1 MKKLLLA
8 VLIPVFLLAGNI
20 LEEIDKN
27 LNPSSFE
34 AYKKLINIEP
44 DGSKKEFLMW
54 MIKKNK
60 DKIATLFLKPATDNG
75 RAMLRLGDN
84 MWLYIPGIAKPLR
97 IASAQSVTGGVFNN
111 SDIMRVDYAVEYNV
125 EKQVGDTLYL
135 KAKNEDV
142 AYEKIIMKIDLK
154 RKLPLKLDCYAG
166 GILIKTIEYGKITD
180 FGNGIVRPAVMQTT
194 SPLQKGYKSIMI
206 WAKIK
211 PRKLKDEYF
220 TLEFMPH
227 LNEIRK

>member
-27 LNPSSFE
+27 LNPTSFE

-54 MIKKNK
+54 MIKKDK
-60 DKIATLFLKPATDNG
+60 DKIANLFLKPATDNG
-75 RAMLRLGDN
+75 RALLRLGDN

-97 IASAQSVTGGVFNN
+97 VASAQSVTGGVFNN
-111 SDIMRVDYAVEYNV
+111 SDILRVDYAVEYDI
-125 EKQVGDTLYL
+125 EKQEGDTLYL

-142 AYEKIIMKIDLK
+142 TYEKIVMKIDLK
-154 RKLPLKLDCYAG
+154 RKLPLRLDCYAG
-166 GILIKTIEYGKITD
+166 GILIKTIEYAKITD

>member
-1 MKKLLLA
+1 MKKLLFA

-27 LNPSSFE
+27 LNPTSFE

-54 MIKKNK
+54 MIKKDK
-60 DKIATLFLKPATDNG
+60 DKIANLFLKPKSDYG
-75 RAMLRLGDN
+75 RALLRLGDN

-97 IASAQSVTGGVFNN
+97 VASAQSVTGGVFNN
-111 SDIMRVDYAVEYNV
+111 SDILRVDYAVEYDI

-142 AYEKIIMKIDLK
+142 TYEKVVMKIDLK
-154 RKLPLKLDCYAG
+154 RKLPLRLDCYAG

>member
-1 MKKLLLA
+1 MKKIILVMLA
-8 VLIPVFLLAGNI
+8 VLAFASNI

-27 LNPSSFE
+27 LNPTSFE

-44 DGSKKEFLMW
+44 DGSRKAFLMW
-54 MIKKNK
+54 MIKKDK
-60 DKIATLFLKPATDNG
+60 DKIANLFLKPATDKD
-75 RAMLRLGDN
+75 RALLRLGDN

-97 IASAQSVTGGVFNN
+97 VASAQSVTGGVFNN
-111 SDIMRVDYAVEYNV
+111 SDILRVDYAVEYDV
-125 EKQVGDTLYL
+125 EKQEGDILYL

-142 AYEKIIMKIDLK
+142 TYEKIVMKIDLTK
-154 RKLPLKLDCYAG
+154 KLPIKLDCYAG

-211 PRKLKDEYF
+211 PRELKDEYF

>member
-1 MKKLLLA
+1 MLLPL
-8 VLIPVFLLAGNI
+8 FLMAGNI
-20 LEEIDKN
+20 LDEIDKN
-27 LNPSSFE
+27 LNPTSFE

-44 DGSKKEFLMW
+44 DGTKKEFLMW
-54 MIKKNK
+54 MIKKDK
-60 DKIATLFLKPATDNG
+60 DKIENLFLKPATDNG
-75 RAMLRLGDN
+75 RALLRLGEN

-97 IASAQSVTGGVFNN
+97 VASAQSVTGGVFNN
-111 SDIMRVDYAVEYNV
+111 SDILRVNYSSEYDIV
-125 EKQVGDTLYL
+125 KQQGDILYL
-135 KAKNEDV
+135 KAKNENV
-142 AYEKIIMKIDLK
+142 TYEKVVMKIDLK
-154 RKLPLKLDCYAG
+154 RKLPVKLDCYAG
-166 GILIKTIEYGKITD
+166 GVLIKTIKYGKITD
-180 FGNGIVRPAVMQTT
+180 FGNGIVRPAVMMTT

>member
-1 MKKLLLA
+1 MKKIAL
-8 VLIPVFLLAGNI
+8 VFIFIVYTFAGNI

-27 LNPSSFE
+27 LNPPSFE

-54 MIKKNK
+54 MIKKDK
-60 DKIATLFLKPATDNG
+60 DKVANLFLKPATDKD
-75 RAMLRLGDN
+75 RALLRLGDN

-97 IASAQSVTGGVFNN
+97 VASAQSVTGGVFNN
-111 SDIMRVDYAVEYNV
+111 SDILRVDYAVEYEV
-125 EKQVGDTLYL
+125 EKQEGDILYL

-142 AYEKIIMKIDLK
+142 AYEKIVMKIDIK

-211 PRKLKDEYF
+211 PRELKDEYF
-220 TLEFMPH
+220 TLEFLPH
-227 LNEIRK
+227 LKEIRK

>member
-1 MKKLLLA
+1 
-8 VLIPVFLLAGNI
+8 
-20 LEEIDKN
+20 
-27 LNPSSFE
+27 
-34 AYKKLINIEP
+34 
-44 DGSKKEFLMW
+44 
-54 MIKKNK
+54 
-60 DKIATLFLKPATDNG
+60 
-75 RAMLRLGDN
+75 

-111 SDIMRVDYAVEYNV
+111 SDIMRVDYAVEYKV
-125 EKQVGDTLYL
+125 EKQEGDLLYL
-135 KAKNEDV
+135 KARNEDV
-142 AYEKIIMKIDLK
+142 AYEKIVMKIDLK

-166 GILIKTIEYGKITD
+166 GILIKTIEYAKITD
-180 FGNGIVRPAVMQTT
+180 FGNGIVRPAVMMTT

>member
-1 MKKLLLA
+1 MKKIILVMLA
-8 VLIPVFLLAGNI
+8 VLAFASNI

-27 LNPSSFE
+27 LNPTSFE

-44 DGSKKEFLMW
+44 DGSRKEFLMW
-54 MIKKNK
+54 MIKKDK
-60 DKIATLFLKPATDNG
+60 DKIANLFLKPATDKD
-75 RAMLRLGDN
+75 RALLRLGDN

-97 IASAQSVTGGVFNN
+97 VASAQSVTGGVFNN
-111 SDIMRVDYAVEYNV
+111 SDILRVDYAVEYDV
-125 EKQVGDTLYL
+125 EKQEGDILYL

-142 AYEKIIMKIDLK
+142 AYEKIVMKIDLK
-154 RKLPLKLDCYAG
+154 HKLPLKLDCYAG
-166 GILIKTIEYGKITD
+166 GILIKTIEYAKVTD
-180 FGNGIVRPAVMQTT
+180 FGNGIVRPAIMQTT

-211 PRKLKDEYF
+211 PRELKDEYF

-227 LNEIRK
+227 LKEIRK

>member
-8 VLIPVFLLAGNI
+8 VLIPVFLLASNI

-27 LNPSSFE
+27 LNPTSFE

-54 MIKKNK
+54 MIKKDK
-60 DKIATLFLKPATDNG
+60 DKIANLFLKPATDNG
-75 RAMLRLGDN
+75 RALLRLGDN

-97 IASAQSVTGGVFNN
+97 VASAQSVTGGVFNN
-111 SDIMRVDYAVEYNV
+111 SDILRVDYAVEYDI
-125 EKQVGDTLYL
+125 EKQEGDTLYL

-142 AYEKIIMKIDLK
+142 TYEKIVMKIDLK
-154 RKLPLKLDCYAG
+154 RKLPIKLDCYAG
-166 GILIKTIEYGKITD
+166 GILIKTIEYAKITD

-211 PRKLKDEYF
+211 PRILKDEYF